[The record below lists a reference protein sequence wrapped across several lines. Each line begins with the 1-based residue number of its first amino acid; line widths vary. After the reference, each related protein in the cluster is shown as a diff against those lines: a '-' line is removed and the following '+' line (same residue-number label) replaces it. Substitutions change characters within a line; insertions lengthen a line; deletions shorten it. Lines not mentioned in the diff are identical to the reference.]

1 MPKIV
6 DHETYKEALLTQ
18 CYEIFA
24 RRGYQGVT
32 LRQLAEELGVSTG
45 SLYHY
50 FPTKQSILEAMFVL
64 LTKQD
69 VDRFDALFDPSG
81 TLEEMLKVFFAFVEA
96 REKYFQDLLLLTIDY
111 FRHDE
116 GKDTIAMLN
125 QVIGT
130 YREALAERS
139 GLPRTLAS
147 MAIVFLN
154 GLVYH
159 RALYRGQ
166 VDFTEQCR
174 IFTEMIIL
182 YAKDRNLINDKGYV
196 R

>member
-1 MPKIV
+1 
-6 DHETYKEALLTQ
+6 

-130 YREALAERS
+130 YREALADRS